1 MKLKRININFKKE
14 KKLTQ
19 VSQLAKFVTWS

>member
-1 MKLKRININFKKE
+1 LKMININFKKE